1 MTEIRVT
8 YSGLISFIG
17 GILSIITGLIFTFI
31 ITRSLS
37 PEEYGT
43 WGLINAIILYVFMI
57 NPVISYW
64 STRDTAR
71 DVPSGR
77 TSVLSSMLL
86 SIFAISVYVLV
97 SYFMGYY
104 TNVSQDILLTAAI
117 IIPAMFLNAILITI
131 NLGWKPHAISYGT
144 LAFGISA
151 VPLAFLFIHHYDLGV
166 TGIIFSVLI
175 AYIISILILFQFA
188 KEKIKNKFNKSY
200 LKKWL
205 KLSWLPLYPG
215 IATLITGFDI
225 SIFTIITGS
234 VIGLAFWTAA
244 VVLPSMISHTS
255 LISRAVY
262 PKLLEEK
269 SRDFVNENLTH
280 LFYFGIFLTS
290 LVITFARPGLYAL
303 NPIYEIAVP
312 VVVIMAIEG
321 FLTVLTNV
329 FMLSL
334 AGIENVDKFQNSTF
348 RDYMRSKLFYPQ
360 TLRLIQTITYIGI
373 LTTGL
378 LILAD
383 LENSNQDLLVYWA
396 IIAVLTQAPLTIGL
410 YRLLQKNL
418 DMKIDAFRIFKYVLI
433 SIGVFGVTYVL
444 MNQYLTYT
452 DNLIDFLLN
461 TLIFLVIGISLYV
474 VITYFADSTIRK
486 LVTSI
491 IKELKTR

>member
-1 MTEIRVT
+1 
-8 YSGLISFIG
+8 
-17 GILSIITGLIFTFI
+17 
-31 ITRSLS
+31 
-37 PEEYGT
+37 
-43 WGLINAIILYVFMI
+43 
-57 NPVISYW
+57 
-64 STRDTAR
+64 
-71 DVPSGR
+71 
-77 TSVLSSMLL
+77 
-86 SIFAISVYVLV
+86 
-97 SYFMGYY
+97 
-104 TNVSQDILLTAAI
+104 
-117 IIPAMFLNAILITI
+117 
-131 NLGWKPHAISYGT
+131 
-144 LAFGISA
+144 
-151 VPLAFLFIHHYDLGV
+151 
-166 TGIIFSVLI
+166 
-175 AYIISILILFQFA
+175 
-188 KEKIKNKFNKSY
+188 
-200 LKKWL
+200 
-205 KLSWLPLYPG
+205 
-215 IATLITGFDI
+215 
-225 SIFTIITGS
+225 
-234 VIGLAFWTAA
+234 
-244 VVLPSMISHTS
+244 
-255 LISRAVY
+255 
-262 PKLLEEK
+262 
-269 SRDFVNENLTH
+269 
-280 LFYFGIFLTS
+280 
-290 LVITFARPGLYAL
+290 
-303 NPIYEIAVP
+303 
-312 VVVIMAIEG
+312 MAIEG

-348 RDYMRSKLFYPQ
+348 RDYMRSKLFFPQ

-444 MNQYLTYT
+444 MDQYLTYT